1 MLDTSIQ
8 VIPEGNEHHG
18 MSYLGIRLIY
28 IWRSMLDPNI
38 HNTKVDFKLKKGE
51 EKNTKTLIV
60 TCMKRTRI
68 LYYLFVWFS
77 LLMNNHGCLSTQQ
90 IYL

>member
-38 HNTKVDFKLKKGE
+38 HNTKVDFKLKKGGRKE
-51 EKNTKTLIV
+51 HKNSNCNLYEKNKDLILPICLV
-60 TCMKRTRI
+60 
-68 LYYLFVWFS
+68 FS
-77 LLMNNHGCLSTQQ
+77 FNE
-90 IYL
+90 